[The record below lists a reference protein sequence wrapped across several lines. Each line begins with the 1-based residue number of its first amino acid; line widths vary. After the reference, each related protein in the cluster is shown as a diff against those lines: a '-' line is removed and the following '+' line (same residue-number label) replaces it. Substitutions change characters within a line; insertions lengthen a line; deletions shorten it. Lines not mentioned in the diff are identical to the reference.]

1 MEQIKVS
8 ISSYMKEQTKSRAEQ
23 LGLSNSEYF
32 RILSDLDIAIQRYQ
46 SLVVYINSL
55 YNKIN
60 ETQIKLGIYATPLQ
74 EIPII
79 NVDKLA

>member
-23 LGLSNSEYF
+23 LGLSNSGYF

-46 SLVVYINSL
+46 SLAVYINSL